1 MIFRKVNAL
10 QEAFRHF
17 HLYLLLPLLMLS
29 VIMRLAVIIINI
41 IFIFNSIF
49 IIALAANLNVIVS

>member
-1 MIFRKVNAL
+1 
-10 QEAFRHF
+10 
-17 HLYLLLPLLMLS
+17 MLS
-29 VIMRLAVIIINI
+29 VIMRLAVIIIN